1 MMSVKDYSH
10 GGGWYHLLALNTTFY
25 WLLILQLTGNYRL
38 SSENLVVIVFF
49 QGETLSASPPQKFQE
64 VQTGI
69 KDLVMLEHHLVKG
82 INGEVTVGVSIFQR
96 GHGGIKCVGLMAKRG
111 VFHGDYLE
119 SMLER
124 KKEYSLHFKH
134 LNGQNTELIVDHC
147 NRKCVSGES
156 LCSSETQ
163 HLSNVVCSLPQGFK
177 DLFVVFQVDIS
188 EHVSG
193 HFISFAQVSLQ
204 AFFVDLPLK
213 LCYDRSRL
221 NQTDTENKEFNM
233 LRYSRMAPSVNTDL

>member
-1 MMSVKDYSH
+1 
-10 GGGWYHLLALNTTFY
+10 
-25 WLLILQLTGNYRL
+25 
-38 SSENLVVIVFF
+38 
-49 QGETLSASPPQKFQE
+49 
-64 VQTGI
+64 
-69 KDLVMLEHHLVKG
+69 MLEHHLVKG

-96 GHGGIKCVGLMAKRG
+96 GHRGIKCVGLMAKRG
-111 VFHGDYLE
+111 VVHGDYLE

-124 KKEYSLHFKH
+124 KKEYSFNLKH

-147 NRKCVSGES
+147 NRKCLSVER
-156 LCSSETQ
+156 LYLSEMR
-163 HLSNVVCSLPQGFK
+163 HLSNVVCGLPQGFK

-213 LCYDRSRL
+213 LCYDRPRL
-221 NQTDTENKEFNM
+221 NQADTEHKEFIM
-233 LRYSRMAPSVNTDL
+233 LGCSRMAPSVNTDI

>member
-1 MMSVKDYSH
+1 MNLRLCISRHVKKVWRVNGMMSVKDSSH
-10 GGGWYHLLALNTTFY
+10 GGGWFHLLPLNTFY

-82 INGEVTVGVSIFQR
+82 INGEVTIGVSIFQC

-111 VFHGDYLE
+111 VVHGDYLE

-124 KKEYSLHFKH
+124 KKRVQFNFKH
-134 LNGQNTELIVDHC
+134 LNGQNTE
-147 NRKCVSGES
+147 
-156 LCSSETQ
+156 
-163 HLSNVVCSLPQGFK
+163 
-177 DLFVVFQVDIS
+177 
-188 EHVSG
+188 
-193 HFISFAQVSLQ
+193 
-204 AFFVDLPLK
+204 
-213 LCYDRSRL
+213 
-221 NQTDTENKEFNM
+221 
-233 LRYSRMAPSVNTDL
+233 